1 MSWNESLDPQ
11 LLLAEGHINTN
22 KQQRDYMKTA
32 ILTGANSGI
41 GKQTAQALAGN
52 GYQVVMI
59 CRNRDKA
66 ENARRDIIDK
76 TGNDRIDI
84 LICDLSSMHQI
95 KETAETIRGMYSQI
109 DRLVNNAGILPDG
122 DRKETDEGLELT
134 FAVNHMAYFLLTRE
148 LMPLLESTPGSRV
161 INVASDASRS
171 GTFNPDNLQLQSGYS
186 TMKAYGNSKL
196 FNIMFTRQLAKE
208 IDGKD
213 ITTYSLHPGVVN
225 TNFAADSNSWF
236 AKFFNIMFTRQLAK
250 EIDGKD
256 ITTYSLHPG
265 VVNTNFA
272 ADSDSW
278 FARFFDLGRLFMR
291 SPEKGAETSVYL
303 CLEEGIEHLSGSYF
317 RDKKPVKPVK
327 AAQSD
332 EDCKKLWERS
342 EEIASSLLE

>member
-32 ILTGANSGI
+32 IVTGANSGI
-41 GKQTAQALAGN
+41 GKHTVQALAGN
-52 GYQVVMI
+52 GYRVVMI

-84 LICDLSSMHQI
+84 LICDLSSMQQI
-95 KETAETIRGMYSQI
+95 KEAAETIRGTYSQT

-122 DRKETDEGLELT
+122 DREETDEGLELT

-148 LMPLLESTPGSRV
+148 LMPLLESTPESRV

-196 FNIMFTRQLAKE
+196 FNIMFTRQLAK
-208 IDGKD
+208 
-213 ITTYSLHPGVVN
+213 V
-225 TNFAADSNSWF
+225 
-236 AKFFNIMFTRQLAK
+236 
-250 EIDGKD
+250 IDGKD

-278 FARFFDLGRLFMR
+278 FARFFDLGRMFMR

-327 AAQSD
+327 AARSD
-332 EDCKKLWERS
+332 EDCKKLWDKS

>member
-66 ENARRDIIDK
+66 ENARREIIDE

-95 KETAETIRGMYSQI
+95 KETAETIRGTYSQI

-186 TMKAYGNSKL
+186 TMKAYGHSKL

-208 IDGKD
+208 
-213 ITTYSLHPGVVN
+213 VE
-225 TNFAADSNSWF
+225 
-236 AKFFNIMFTRQLAK
+236 R
-250 EIDGKD
+250 KD

-278 FARFFDLGRLFMR
+278 FAWFFDLGRMFMR

-303 CLEEGIEHLSGSYF
+303 CLDEGIEHLSGSYF
-317 RDKKPVKPVK
+317 RDKKPVKPVNE
-327 AAQSD
+327 SLS
-332 EDCKKLWERS
+332 EGDCKKLWEMS
-342 EEIASSLLE
+342 EEILEQVFSEI